1 MNLGDRLRQLRQ
13 AKNLT
18 QPELAEAMGIEQSYL
33 SKLENGKSLPSADML
48 ARILDVFGLEI
59 GDLVDDLDQGVRNQ
73 LRQIPDVA
81 QHFAEQKRLMIGDR
95 RRWLLISTVLLAVG
109 AAMIYAGTVELVA
122 PRRVFTYTSLG
133 VVRPGESR
141 EIFEEEADDSPEL
154 AARIDQDYFVTRYYR
169 GDTFIVSVDGGT
181 RTYSLTDVYPNAV
194 AWQNQAVATVGVLL
208 LVLGVTGI
216 VLEKKLSRFQ

>member
-48 ARILDVFGLEI
+48 ARILDVFGLEV

-73 LRQIPDVA
+73 LRQIPEVG
-81 QHFAEQKRLMIGDR
+81 QHFSEQKRLMIGDR
-95 RRWLLISTVLLAVG
+95 RRWLVVSTVLLALG

-133 VVRPGESR
+133 VVHPGEPK
-141 EIFEEEADDSPEL
+141 EIFEEEARDSPDIES
-154 AARIDQDYFVTRYYR
+154 RIDQDYFVTRYYR
-169 GDTFIVSVDGGT
+169 GDIFVVPVDGGS
-181 RTYSLTDVYPNAV
+181 RTYSMTNVFPNAI
-194 AWQNQAVATVGVLL
+194 AWQNQAVATLGVLL

-216 VLEKKLSRFQ
+216 MLEKKLSRYQ